1 MDIENLRAAAN
12 LSKDSSDEL
21 YHAAKRSSILFEELY
36 KICDE
41 AITVVDGKDY
51 QEACGILLEK
61 ISIIRN
67 KALVAPHSLKSSG
80 DFELGKSTAYSEVL
94 KSLQE
99 DSFARDQSNK
109 KT

>member
-12 LSKDSSDEL
+12 SSKDSSDEL
-21 YHAAKRSSILFEELY
+21 YHAAKRSSALFEELY

-41 AITVVDGKDY
+41 TIAAVDGKDY

-61 ISIIRN
+61 ISLIRN
-67 KALVAPHSLKSSG
+67 KALVAPHGLKSSG
-80 DFELGKSTAYSEVL
+80 DFELGKSAAYSDVL

-99 DSFARDQSNK
+99 DSFARDLSSK